1 MGEGVGRVRVRVIY
15 FGMPGEF
22 SRAPLTALLEAAIDV
37 RGVVIPA
44 TRAGA
49 QAAPI
54 ARAAPAPARSEL
66 PIVDSYLERNFVHLA
81 WERGLPVF
89 EVSRPAHPDT
99 LATLAELQAD
109 VACVACF
116 SQRIPASL
124 LALPRFGFLNLH
136 PSLLPAYRGPEP
148 LFWTFR
154 SGERSTG
161 VTIHFMDEGL
171 DTGDI
176 AAQASLD
183 LADGISG
190 AEANQ
195 VLSTRGARLMTETV
209 QALERETLTRRPQPA
224 GGSYYSSPAAED
236 FALDMTWPARRAF
249 NFMRGTAE
257 WNRPYPVELAGDR
270 LILKSAASFSAS
282 GRLGSP
288 VVRMGDMALIQFSPG
303 VLQAQIA

>member
-1 MGEGVGRVRVRVIY
+1 VRVIY

-22 SRAPLTALLEAAIDV
+22 SRAPLTALLQAAIDV

-49 QAAPI
+49 RSAPI
-54 ARAAPAPARSEL
+54 ARAAPAPGRSEL
-66 PIVDSYLERNFVHLA
+66 PIVDPYLERSIAHLA

-99 LATLAELQAD
+99 LAALADLQAD

-116 SQRIPASL
+116 PQRIPASL

-136 PSLLPAYRGPEP
+136 PSLLPAFRGPEP

-154 SGERSTG
+154 SGERTTG

-183 LADGISG
+183 LADGVSG

-195 VLSTRGARLMTETV
+195 ALSTLGGRVMLEAV
-209 QALERETLTRRPQPA
+209 QTLERETLTRRPQPA
-224 GGSYYSSPAAED
+224 GGSYYPSPAAED
-236 FALDMTWPARRAF
+236 FALDTTWPARRAF

-257 WNRPYPVELAGDR
+257 WNRLYPVEAPGGR
-270 LILKSAASFSAS
+270 LILKSAVSFSAS
-282 GRLGSP
+282 GRLGGP
-288 VVRMGDMALIQFSPG
+288 AARMGDMALIQFNPG
-303 VLQAQIA
+303 VLQARIA

>member
-1 MGEGVGRVRVRVIY
+1 MRVVY

-22 SRAPLTALLEAAIDV
+22 SLAPLTALLQATIDV

-44 TRAGA
+44 SQAGA
-49 QAAPI
+49 RAAPI
-54 ARAAPAPARSEL
+54 ARAAPAPGRSEL
-66 PIVDSYLERNFVHLA
+66 PIVDPYLERSIVHLA

-89 EVSRPAHPDT
+89 EVGRLAHPDT

-116 SQRIPASL
+116 PQRIPASL

-183 LADGISG
+183 LSDGISG

-195 VLSTRGARLMTETV
+195 ALATLGGRLMAETL
-209 QALERETLTRRPQPA
+209 QALGRGTLTRRPQPA

-236 FALDMTWPARRAF
+236 FALDTTWPARRAF

-257 WNRPYPVELAGDR
+257 WNKPYPVKVTGER

-282 GRLGSP
+282 GRLDGP
-288 VVRMGDMALIQFSPG
+288 AVRIGDMALIQFNPG